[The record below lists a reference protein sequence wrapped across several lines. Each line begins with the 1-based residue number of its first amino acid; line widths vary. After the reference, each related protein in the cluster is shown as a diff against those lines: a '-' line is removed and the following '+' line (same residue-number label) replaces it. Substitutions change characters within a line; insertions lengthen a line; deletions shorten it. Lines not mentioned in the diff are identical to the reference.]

1 MKQTA
6 PQHRTMWQQCL
17 YGIAAVGTMSAIGWA
32 TERYMGYH
40 VIAFG
45 LLLVVSLAAMVMDIL
60 PVLLTALVSALVWD
74 FCFIPP
80 RYTFHVRR
88 TEDVIFLLMYFVV
101 AITGAAL
108 TFRIRK
114 MQQLVRE
121 EEERKTAIRLYDTLL
136 NSLSHE
142 LRTPIA
148 TIIAATDNLQ
158 TQQQLPGSR
167 HHSELI
173 GEIAQAAVRLN
184 EQVENLLSISR
195 LDAGFI
201 HAGYDW
207 ADIGELVYNVV
218 QRAEDVGKAHK
229 MVVNIPEDMPL
240 VKTDAGLLQQ
250 VLYNLVSNAVRY
262 TPVGSTVTVSATAA
276 DEQLL
281 LSVADDGPGFP
292 DEEIERA
299 FEKFYRLNRTIA
311 GGTGLGLSIVR
322 GYAEVLGGTVTL
334 RNQQPHGA
342 VFEVRIVAELS
353 YLKNLKHE

>member
-6 PQHRTMWQQCL
+6 SRHGNIWRQCL
-17 YGIAAVGTMSAIGWA
+17 YGVAAIGTMSVIGWA

-45 LLLVVSLAAMVMDIL
+45 LLLVVSLASMVMDVV

-80 RYTFHVRR
+80 RFTFHVRR

-121 EEERKTAIRLYDTLL
+121 EEERKTALRLYDTLL

-158 TQQQLPGSR
+158 TQQHQPGS
-167 HHSELI
+167 HYHTELV
-173 GEIAQAAVRLN
+173 GEIAQATLRLN

-201 HAGYDW
+201 HAGNDW
-207 ADIGELVYNVV
+207 TDISELAYNVV
-218 QRAEDVGKAHK
+218 QRVEDVGKAHNI
-229 MVVNIPEDMPL
+229 VVNIAEDMPL

-262 TPVGSTVTVSATAA
+262 TPAGSTVTVSAAAA

-292 DEEIERA
+292 EEEIERA
-299 FEKFYRLNRTIA
+299 FEKFYRLHRTIA

-322 GYAEVLGGTVTL
+322 GYTEVLGGTVTL
-334 RNQQPHGA
+334 KNRQPHGA
-342 VFEVRIVAELS
+342 LFEVRILAELS

>member
-1 MKQTA
+1 ME
-6 PQHRTMWQQCL
+6 
-17 YGIAAVGTMSAIGWA
+17 IV
-32 TERYMGYH
+32 
-40 VIAFG
+40 
-45 LLLVVSLAAMVMDIL
+45 

-80 RYTFHVRR
+80 RFTFHVRR

-121 EEERKTAIRLYDTLL
+121 EEERKRSIQLYDTLL

-148 TIIAATDNLQ
+148 TIVAATDNLQ
-158 TQQQLPGSR
+158 TLQHRPGTTY
-167 HHSELI
+167 HTTLVE
-173 GEIAQAAVRLN
+173 EIAQAAVRLN
-184 EQVENLLSISR
+184 EQVENLLNVSR

-201 HAGYDW
+201 HAGNDW
-207 ADIGELVYNVV
+207 TDVNELVYNVV
-218 QRAEDVGKAHK
+218 HKAETLGANHSILVSVPD
-229 MVVNIPEDMPL
+229 DMPL

-250 VLYNLVSNAVRY
+250 VLHNLVSNAIRY
-262 TPVGSTVTVSATAA
+262 TPAGSSIYVSAGV
-276 DEQLL
+276 DNERFVLK
-281 LSVADDGPGFP
+281 VEDDGPGFP
-292 DEEIERA
+292 EQEIERV
-299 FEKFYRLNRTIA
+299 FEKFYRLHRTIA

-322 GYAEVLGGTVTL
+322 GYTEVMGGTVTL
-334 RNQQPHGA
+334 HNRRPHGA
-342 VFEVRIVAELS
+342 VFEVTIPAELT